1 MLTRESRRLQE
12 VEEEQIN
19 NEIDQYVTN
28 FPKIFSLPKRKELME
43 QVRELLSNAKSE
55 KYGKLDEGNGWTCLE
70 NNDQTILG
78 KLKSS
83 SLRNCTVNNYM
94 TKNFSCIE
102 NRNRSGRVDDGRDIF
117 DRAKCHY

>member
-78 KLKSS
+78 KLKT
-83 SLRNCTVNNYM
+83 L
-94 TKNFSCIE
+94 I
-102 NRNRSGRVDDGRDIF
+102 
-117 DRAKCHY
+117 